1 VDALKRIEIF
11 RETKDTKE
19 FIVAMQG
26 YFHAMPFQ
34 GGSAGIGRIFFSAL
48 FHSVL
53 GEPIKLHPD
62 IDVLA
67 MSLDREQF
75 TTRTAADLNLNLS
88 VQN

>member
-1 VDALKRIEIF
+1 
-11 RETKDTKE
+11 
-19 FIVAMQG
+19 
-26 YFHAMPFQ
+26 
-34 GGSAGIGRIFFSAL
+34 L